1 MAVFTALSIAVATYG
16 VSAGLA
22 GAAMAGLGYLATTFT
37 GQLLLSLGVNALLGA
52 LSPKPAAAAQR
63 GYETNVLGA
72 ALDHTIIYGKT
83 KVGGA
88 VVYNE
93 ATGTDNKF
101 LHRVI
106 TVAGH
111 EVESFER
118 IYINDA
124 YIDFS
129 NLGASGNVPTVFD
142 PDGTTSDRYND
153 KLRIQV
159 AYGTPTQEANADLV
173 TASDGKWTNSCKLS
187 GIAYIYVRLAFDA
200 DVYPNG
206 IPTFT
211 AEIKGKKVYD
221 PRTNTTGWSDNPA
234 LCVRDYLTSTGYGL
248 GEIADNIDDDLTK
261 AAADVCDQTVFGKT
275 RYTTNGSFTT
285 GATPYDLISS
295 ILPSMGG
302 SLWYAQGKWRVKP
315 AYWTAPVM
323 FLDEDDLRS
332 SISVSTRHSRRDN
345 FNVIKGKFSG
355 PDTNWQMVDYK
366 EVKNES
372 AAGTFVVGLPYS
384 ISEVGT
390 TNFVAIGASSNT
402 VGEVFVATGA
412 GTGTGVADLNLGVDN
427 GLASVADVDLL
438 FTDNMKEARRLG
450 RITLERN
457 RQQLTIQ
464 ASFGLK
470 TLGLQVGD
478 NVYITNNRFGWTNKA
493 FEILSWNFGLTDG
506 LDLQTEMTLRETAEA
521 AFDEVDDAAIYEAD
535 NTNLPS
541 PFFVPVP
548 SLDAA
553 VITTTINEDGTAIPA
568 IDFSWSVS
576 NSEVVDYYDFQ
587 WKLTGASNYSSIA
600 TEEPRFTLAPALS
613 NVSYNYRV
621 RAVNTLGIKSQY
633 ASSPSPANTGD
644 DTTIPNAPTGLS
656 ASAGYGAVTVTWT
669 APTTNVGGS
678 PLKDLFQYEI
688 YRGTSS
694 NPTVKVGRVAGEIFT
709 DGGLSD
715 NTTYYYRVKAVDF
728 TGNSSA
734 YSTQGSATTNPTLVD
749 GTDGLN
755 NATVFLYNK
764 SSSATPPALFSGTFL
779 YTFST
784 GVLSGGT
791 LNGWSQE
798 PPTLSQGDNLW
809 VSLATASSR
818 TATDSIP
825 TAEFSTPEI
834 TGVAGTDGANTARV
848 SLFRKTTT
856 TTAPADPS
864 GTFTY
869 TFATGVLSGGTFNSW
884 SQSAPSINNGE
895 YLWVIQASAFS
906 SNATD
911 TIAASEFTPA
921 AIVGIGGTNGNPA
934 KLLVL
939 NATDQVFTF
948 DENNVADPTS
958 QTITFTA
965 FLENTDDTTAT
976 WSSNPSVTLTGTGNT
991 RSLSVANFGANTS
1004 VTITA
1009 SADSGAVS
1017 DTFTVY
1023 RLKEG
1028 ATGAA
1033 GEDALTL
1040 ILSNEAHT
1048 FAADAAGVV
1057 ASYSGSGTTIKL
1069 FEGTTEL
1076 IYQQSST
1083 LNSRWA
1089 ISASPSNITVGSI
1102 TDSGNFATVNNHSN
1116 MTQDTA
1122 SIVYTITGK
1131 RADGSAINLTKTQS
1145 FSKSKVG
1152 AAGETG
1158 ASTNVIFIRSA
1169 TQPATP
1175 APSSGI
1181 PSGWYDSPPAGTELV
1196 WASSGVKVVGSTTF
1210 TWGTPWQID
1219 GASIAEV
1226 SIYRKNSSAGG
1237 TGGSYNFV
1245 TQTLTPPTSWSVN
1258 PPALTANGDTIY
1270 RKSGVASGSATQTS
1284 ATVSYGTAVVY
1295 ANRTDGT
1302 DGARGAG
1309 RWNIGVTTLPTTS
1322 SGANTAFV
1330 AAIGQPVDRDQAWFY
1345 TGTQSAPTSQSVWI
1359 YNAGTLTWVEQTEV
1373 IDGNLL
1379 VTGTVTANAIDA
1391 DAITGKNVKVGD
1403 LVTNGTAV
1411 PTSGS
1416 GALMTSAGDFTFGN
1430 TAEYVAWDSSAGL
1443 LTIQGVVRNINELAF
1458 NGHSGEWLEVTTAT
1472 ANFSLTSD
1480 MNFLGGKGVFVFM
1493 MAGGGG
1499 GGGGQNTGFASGG
1512 GAAGFANFVYDWDGS
1527 TTLTFPRGTGGA
1539 GGMANTSSTIAPGF
1553 AGSSSLFK
1561 IGGTTRVTCSGG
1573 GGGGSGNI
1581 GTPSFG
1587 GAGGTVTYSS
1597 ASTYFPLYS
1606 RSVTGGR
1613 GGNAGISSSAAGG
1626 GGIDCFNLGRDN
1638 SGGDTTTQLSAKNG
1652 GSVFG
1657 NGNATRYYRSS
1668 ADYPFG
1674 SFLSVDW
1681 VNNGRDESAF
1691 RGGVG
1696 VASSNTSGS
1705 VGGTGGIFAGGGG
1718 AKWSGNDPERS
1729 AQGGAGGH
1737 GGGGGG
1743 ADAVAGN
1750 GLGRGGV
1757 GGNGVL
1763 YIARL

>member
-1 MAVFTALSIAVATYG
+1 MPSTVGFYLLTQIGATALAASAAATYL
-16 VSAGLA
+16 VGLA
-22 GAAMAGLGYLATTFT
+22 VTTFVT
-37 GQLLLSLGVNALLGA
+37 DVLIGA

-63 GYETNVLGA
+63 GYETNVLGP

-83 KVGGA
+83 KVGGV

-106 TVAGH
+106 AVAGH

-118 IYINDA
+118 IYIDDA

-248 GEIADNIDDDLTK
+248 GEIADNIDDDLTR

-734 YSTQGSATTNPTLVD
+734 YSNQDDATTNPTLQD
-749 GTDGLN
+749 GASVLVVYADDAIGTNQSLSVGSRQYVQYYEYVG
-755 NATVFLYNK
+755 T
-764 SSSATPPALFSGTFL
+764 TPSLPVSGTFVKFIGADGQSIWPI
-779 YTFST
+779 Y
-784 GVLSGGT
+784 
-791 LNGWSQE
+791 
-798 PPTLSQGDNLW
+798 
-809 VSLATASSR
+809 ATSA
-818 TATDSIP
+818 A
-825 TAEFSTPEI
+825 
-834 TGVAGTDGANTARV
+834 GAN
-848 SLFRKTTT
+848 
-856 TTAPADPS
+856 
-864 GTFTY
+864 
-869 TFATGVLSGGTFNSW
+869 
-884 SQSAPSINNGE
+884 
-895 YLWVIQASAFS
+895 
-906 SNATD
+906 
-911 TIAASEFTPA
+911 
-921 AIVGIGGTNGNPA
+921 
-934 KLLVL
+934 
-939 NATDQVFTF
+939 
-948 DENNVADPTS
+948 
-958 QTITFTA
+958 
-965 FLENTDDTTAT
+965 
-976 WSSNPSVTLTGTGNT
+976 
-991 RSLSVANFGANTS
+991 
-1004 VTITA
+1004 
-1009 SADSGAVS
+1009 
-1017 DTFTVY
+1017 
-1023 RLKEG
+1023 
-1028 ATGAA
+1028 
-1033 GEDALTL
+1033 
-1040 ILSNEAHT
+1040 
-1048 FAADAAGVV
+1048 
-1057 ASYSGSGTTIKL
+1057 
-1069 FEGTTEL
+1069 
-1076 IYQQSST
+1076 
-1083 LNSRWA
+1083 
-1089 ISASPSNITVGSI
+1089 
-1102 TDSGNFATVNNHSN
+1102 
-1116 MTQDTA
+1116 
-1122 SIVYTITGK
+1122 
-1131 RADGSAINLTKTQS
+1131 QS
-1145 FSKSKVG
+1145 FSPTGKDYVTFYESLTQPTLPVSGQTFVPYVG
-1152 AAGETG
+1152 SDGETG

-1270 RKSGVASGSATQTS
+1270 RKSGVTSGSATQTS

-1416 GALMTSAGDFTFGN
+1416 GALMKSTGDFTFGN
-1430 TAEYVAWDSSAGL
+1430 TSKYVAWDTSAGSL
-1443 LTIQGVVRNINELAF
+1443 VVQGDIINVSEFEKSAYSGGWSSFAASITLTNKFNEL
-1458 NGHSGEWLEVTTAT
+1458 
-1472 ANFSLTSD
+1472 
-1480 MNFLGGKGVFVFM
+1480 GGAGLYRIFI
-1493 MAGGGG
+1493 GGGG
-1499 GGGGQNTGFASGG
+1499 GGGSSKGLSGG
-1512 GAAGFANFVYDWDGS
+1512 GRGKGGSSGAGAYFTFNWNGS
-1527 TTLTFPRGTGGA
+1527 SSVVFTSGSGGA
-1539 GGMANTSSTIAPGF
+1539 GGSGSASASGSGGGSSLFVVGGSTLVTVAGGNGANYTTTSATAGPSAPSTPVDSRISEFSGISGGAGGSSTSGGGTGGGGLAAFSLGASSCRGGNSTSNNGTAGGDPFGRGGDSGSISVTGPSTPEDSNGF
-1553 AGSSSLFK
+1553 VIVPSSGRLLFGSSAGYFGGSSGNVSLSGGNGTGFLAGCGSSSSVTNEAGSGGLLAAGGGSRSSAAGASA
-1561 IGGTTRVTCSGG
+1561 IGGAGGPSGG
-1573 GGGGSGNI
+1573 GGGAYTG
-1581 GTPSFG
+1581 
-1587 GAGGTVTYSS
+1587 S
-1597 ASTYFPLYS
+1597 AS
-1606 RSVTGGR
+1606 
-1613 GGNAGISSSAAGG
+1613 
-1626 GGIDCFNLGRDN
+1626 
-1638 SGGDTTTQLSAKNG
+1638 
-1652 GSVFG
+1652 
-1657 NGNATRYYRSS
+1657 
-1668 ADYPFG
+1668 
-1674 SFLSVDW
+1674 
-1681 VNNGRDESAF
+1681 
-1691 RGGVG
+1691 GGVPS
-1696 VASSNTSGS
+1696 AGS
-1705 VGGTGGIFAGGGG
+1705 
-1718 AKWSGNDPERS
+1718 
-1729 AQGGAGGH
+1729 
-1737 GGGGGG
+1737 
-1743 ADAVAGN
+1743 
-1750 GLGRGGV
+1750 
-1757 GGNGVL
+1757 GGNGVIFFKKL
-1763 YIARL
+1763 